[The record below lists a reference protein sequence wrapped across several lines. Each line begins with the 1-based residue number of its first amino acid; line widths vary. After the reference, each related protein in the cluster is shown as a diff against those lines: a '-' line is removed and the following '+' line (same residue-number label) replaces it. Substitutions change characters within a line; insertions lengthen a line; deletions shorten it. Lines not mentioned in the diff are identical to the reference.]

1 MNGQLVSL
9 IVRLVDQ
16 LSGPA
21 AKVAQSVR
29 GIGQAA
35 ASAAPALDG
44 AAAAARRMGAGMMAA
59 GRHLTL
65 RLTTAIS
72 GVGVAIFKVGA
83 DFEKSMSQI
92 VGLVG
97 IAREEVNGWK
107 EEILAISKDTTVSMK
122 ELGEAMFFIV
132 SAGLRGADALAVL
145 RAAAM
150 AADAGLG
157 DTKTVA
163 DAATSAINAYGAANL
178 SAEKAVGILVAAV
191 REGKLEASSLA
202 PVLGRVIPVA
212 AELGVSFDQ
221 VAASIAAMSRLG
233 VDANEGATALRG
245 ILSTLLKP
253 SKGAADA
260 LEEVGLSVAE
270 LRKQLKEK
278 GLFEVL
284 STLRR
289 AFGDNEEAMARVFP
303 NARALSG
310 VLNLVGNN
318 AEAARKIF
326 AALAT
331 EVGGSLKAAFDAVQK
346 DAWKKWEDILIGLS
360 TALWKLAEVL
370 LPVLKPLMERVAQS
384 VERVSEAFSALS
396 PETQR
401 FVVIAALVAAALGPV
416 LIGLG
421 LLATGLGFAFSG
433 VGLLVGGLAALSG
446 LLAPL
451 VGGLM
456 ALALGVVRFGVL
468 FAIGFARGIAAGFV
482 ASGAT
487 AALAAAARSLM
498 VWVAGLGVR
507 AAIIAAVAGGKI
519 MAGLSAG
526 MSAAMGALA
535 ALGSTIASAIAA
547 ALAFLATP
555 VGIAVMIGLAVAGVA
570 LLAYKYWD
578 EIVKAFGDA
587 KQWVTELAGK
597 IGDALA
603 SINLFGAGRKLL
615 ESLWEGMKSLASDI
629 VSWASSLGGRI
640 WGAIRGALPFGG
652 GGAAPASPR
661 TTPQSFQ
668 PLAPATPRATPQS
681 FQPLA
686 PDARS
691 GAVNNARASTTHIS
705 VGGITIRDAGD
716 PEKTARAV
724 VREIERYRQ
733 AGLYDGALA

>member
-35 ASAAPALDG
+35 TNAAPALDRAG
-44 AAAAARRMGAGMMAA
+44 AAARRMGAGMMAA

-97 IAREEVNGWK
+97 IAREEVSSWK

-145 RAAAM
+145 RASAM

-191 REGKLEASSLA
+191 REGKLEASTLA

-260 LEEVGLSVAE
+260 LEEVGLSIAE
-270 LRKQLKEK
+270 LRKQIKEK

-284 STLRR
+284 STLRQ

-303 NARALSG
+303 NVRALSG

-318 AEAARKIF
+318 ADEARKIF
-326 AALAT
+326 AALAA
-331 EVGGSLKAAFDAVQK
+331 EVGGSLKAAFDAVQN

-360 TALWKLAEVL
+360 SALWKLAEVL
-370 LPVLKPLMERVAQS
+370 LPVVKPLMERAAQMI
-384 VERVSEAFSALS
+384 ERMSEAFAALS
-396 PETQR
+396 PETQK
-401 FVVIAALVAAALGPV
+401 FVVVAALVAAALGPV

-451 VGGLM
+451 VGGLS
-456 ALALGVVRFGVL
+456 ALAVGVVRFGVL
-468 FAIGFARGIAAGFV
+468 FAVGFARGIAAGFV

-487 AALAAAARSLM
+487 AALAAAARGLM

-526 MSAAMGALA
+526 ISAAMGALA

-555 VGIAVMIGLAVAGVA
+555 VGIAIMIGLAVAGVA

-587 KQWVTELAGK
+587 KQWVMELAGK

-603 SINLFGAGRKLL
+603 SINLFDAGRKLL
-615 ESLWEGMKSLASDI
+615 ESLWEGMKSLAGDI
-629 VSWASSLGGRI
+629 VGWASSLGGRI

-652 GGAAPASPR
+652 GAAP
-661 TTPQSFQ
+661 T
-668 PLAPATPRATPQS
+668 TPRATPQS

-705 VGGITIRDAGD
+705 IGGIRIDGSGN
-716 PEKTARAV
+716 PETTARAV